1 MELMGVDLQVDP
13 YFVESEGED
22 DGLFGD
28 AAVAAD
34 SLAAAKA
41 EGVDAL
47 DAAEDAESETV
58 EARFLPGPPEATQS
72 QAEDHRASGQI
83 PFRSWC
89 TECVLTRR
97 AGEQHRRRQD
107 KQGT

>member
-1 MELMGVDLQVDP
+1 MVCGEEKRAELMGVDLQVDP
-13 YFVESEGED
+13 YFVESEG
-22 DGLFGD
+22 
-28 AAVAAD
+28 
-34 SLAAAKA
+34 
-41 EGVDAL
+41 
-47 DAAEDAESETV
+47 AESETV

-97 AGEQHRRRQD
+97 TGEQHRRRQD
-107 KQGT
+107 KRGTLVFLFDYVHLDEAANLVARDAG